1 MVIFHSFLMFF
12 VCLPEGSIRLTSEI
26 LGSSQGAEIRPI
38 LYILSDT
45 KMGGDSWKTFRFVIP
60 PVLHSKRWGLS
71 HLFHPSSDKGWPQS
85 ESVCR
90 WRRPP
95 SPVGRCVWSD
105 AKKFAPPP
113 LPWCHLGVS
122 NGFHSQVTPNSW
134 MVYFMENPTKI
145 PYAPWCWN
153 IYQHLPHKS
162 PSYVGKYTS
171 TMEHMGMDQACL
183 DFGPVRLWFSCKS
196 WWVGWKNLGIES
208 TVHTRP
214 GKHTKSYGKS
224 THF

>member
-1 MVIFHSFLMFF
+1 MKNGDVSHDPWIVPSFSPIPATKGDLKANLFA
-12 VCLPEGSIRLTSEI
+12 VEGDLRTLRDAVKRRL
-26 LGSSQGAEIRPI
+26 
-38 LYILSDT
+38 
-45 KMGGDSWKTFRFVIP
+45 
-60 PVLHSKRWGLS
+60 
-71 HLFHPSSDKGWPQS
+71 
-85 ESVCR
+85 
-90 WRRPP
+90 
-95 SPVGRCVWSD
+95 
-105 AKKFAPPP
+105 KKFAPPP
-113 LPWCHLGVS
+113 LPWCGFRGVPMVS
-122 NGFHSQVTPNSW
+122 IVKLPPIAGWFISW
-134 MVYFMENPTKI
+134 KIQPKSHMRTMVLE
-145 PYAPWCWN
+145 YAH
-153 IYQHLPHKS
+153 QHLPHKS

>member
-60 PVLHSKRWGLS
+60 PVLKKMRIQGLVTVPFWEYWTSPYSS
-71 HLFHPSSDKGWPQS
+71 HLVDHIPFMVGWCEKWGHQSWPMDCPIFFTHPATKGDLKANLFAVEGDLGILWDAGTLK
-85 ESVCR
+85 
-90 WRRPP
+90 RRI
-95 SPVGRCVWSD
+95 
-105 AKKFAPPP
+105 KKLAPPP

-145 PYAPWCWN
+145 PYANHGAGIFTN
-153 IYQHLPHKS
+153 ICTNKITQF
-162 PSYVGKYTS
+162 
-171 TMEHMGMDQACL
+171 C
-183 DFGPVRLWFSCKS
+183 R
-196 WWVGWKNLGIES
+196 
-208 TVHTRP
+208 
-214 GKHTKSYGKS
+214 
-224 THF
+224 